1 MLGPEDKS
9 FGNSKKFDIGDI
21 VSWSILHKRR
31 AGVVSSASSVELGG
45 RKVKFAKVLCFEDG
59 KVHEVL
65 CLNIKIVSKNDSTT
79 VKH

>member
-1 MLGPEDKS
+1 MLGIDDKS
-9 FGNSKKFDIGDI
+9 FANSKKFDIGDI
-21 VSWSILHKRR
+21 VSWSILHERMV
-31 AGVVSSASSVELGG
+31 GVVSSSSSVEIGG

-59 KVHEVL
+59 NIHEVL